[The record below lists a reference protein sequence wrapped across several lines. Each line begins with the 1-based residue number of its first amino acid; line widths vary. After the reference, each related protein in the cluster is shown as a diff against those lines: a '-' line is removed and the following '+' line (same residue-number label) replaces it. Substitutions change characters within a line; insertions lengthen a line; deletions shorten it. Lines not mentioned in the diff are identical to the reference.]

1 MSVDAFEQDVLRTAN
16 EWSFIRSIETVD
28 KTDQAIKLRLQV
40 DAECFVQ
47 VYANVR
53 KNLFSYTLVLNRSR
67 IYGRDS
73 EGETW
78 HRHPYGD
85 PDSHDR
91 TPEGQLKVDLAQFLV
106 EVQQILQAEG
116 LL

>member
-73 EGETW
+73 EGGTW